1 MPEARAALEAAGLPL
16 AEVDAWAASEPAA
29 TAAFEAA
36 SAATCAHLARGEELL
51 GRLPARRDRNE
62 AEAEAATFFKAAID
76 EERARFLRSHAET
89 VYAALTDDLRRP
101 VRDEEL
107 VYAAADRFPGL
118 VPTRA
123 QMAAERTRALG
134 DKEGIE
140 IAQGLF
146 LSFMLASP
154 RCGAHLVWSMLR
166 PTEAALS
173 RLDEFRAT
181 GVADLGGTYLE
192 RRGRA
197 AYLEIRNDR
206 HLNAED
212 CDTLPTTEVAVDLA
226 LLDPQVEVCVIR
238 GAVVSHPRYAGRR
251 VFGAGLNLTHL
262 YHGRIDYLFF
272 VTRDL
277 GYVNKLFR
285 GLSAEEHRPGEPEET
300 TEKLWVAAVETF
312 AIGGACQILHTVD
325 HVIATRGTRL
335 YLPARKEGILPGAS
349 NLRLP
354 RSVGD
359 RLARQ
364 AILSGLEFEA
374 GTPHGDLLCDEVV
387 DSSDEMDAAI
397 ARRVEALTSSGL
409 VNAAGNR
416 RALRVG
422 AEPLDV
428 FRQYMATFCREQAY
442 CHLSPALVRNLEQHW
457 NAHERR
463 L

>member
-1 MPEARAALEAAGLPL
+1 MPEDFET
-16 AEVDAWAASEPAA
+16 AWAE
-29 TAAFEAA
+29 TRGR
-36 SAATCAHLARGEELL
+36 LARGQEE
-51 GRLPARRDRNE
+51 PDAV
-62 AEAEAATFFKAAID
+62 
-76 EERARFLRSHAET
+76 RAQFLRVHADA
-89 VYAALTDDLRRP
+89 VYAALTDDLQRA
-101 VRDEEL
+101 VRDEDL

-123 QMAAERTRALG
+123 QMAVERTKALP

-140 IAQGLF
+140 LAQGLF

-154 RCGAHLVWSMLR
+154 RCGPHLVWSMLR
-166 PTEAALS
+166 PTEAALA

-226 LLDPQVEVCVIR
+226 LLDPEVEVGVIR

-262 YHGRIDYLFF
+262 YHGRLDYLFF

-285 GLSAEEHRPGEPEET
+285 GLSSEEHRPGEPEET

-325 HVIATRGTRL
+325 HVIATRGARL

-397 ARRVEALTSSGL
+397 AERVDALTSSGL

-428 FRQYMATFCREQAY
+428 FRQYMATFCREQAI
-442 CHLSPALVRNLEQHW
+442 CHLSPALVRNLEEHW

>member
-1 MPEARAALEAAGLPL
+1 MREPDAVLDAAGLSS
-16 AEVDAWAASEPAA
+16 AEIDAWRSSEPDPDAG
-29 TAAFEAA
+29 FDAA
-36 SAATCAHLARGEELL
+36 SAQTCKHLTRGEELL
-51 GRLPARRDRNE
+51 GRLPSRRDRNA
-62 AEAEAATFFKAAID
+62 AETEAAALLQAELDAA
-76 EERARFLRSHAET
+76 RARFLRVHTDT
-89 VYAALTDDLRRP
+89 VYAALTGDLGRA

-107 VYAAADRFPGL
+107 VYGAAERFPGL
-118 VPTRA
+118 VPSRA
-123 QMAAERTRALG
+123 QMAAERARPLPE
-134 DKEGIE
+134 KEGLE

-146 LSFMLASP
+146 LSFVLASP
-154 RCGAHLVWSMLR
+154 RCGSHLVWSMLR
-166 PTEAALS
+166 PTEAALAH
-173 RLDEFRAT
+173 LDEFRST
-181 GVADLGGTYLE
+181 GAIDLGGTYLE

-197 AYLEIRNDR
+197 AHLEIRNDR

-212 CDTLPTTEVAVDLA
+212 CVTLPTTEVAVDLA
-226 LLDPQVEVCVIR
+226 LLDPEVEVGVIR

-262 YHGRIDYLFF
+262 YRGRIDYLFF

-285 GLSAEEHRPGEPEET
+285 GLSAAEHRPGEPEET

-325 HVIATRGTRL
+325 HVIAARGARL

-374 GTPHGDLLCDEVV
+374 GTAHGDLLCDEVV

-397 ARRVEALTSSGL
+397 ARRIDELTSSGL

-422 AEPLDV
+422 AEPLDL
-428 FRQYMATFCREQAY
+428 FRQYMATFCREQAV

>member
-1 MPEARAALEAAGLPL
+1 MPELGAVLEAAGLPPS
-16 AEVDAWAASEPAA
+16 AVEEWRAGEPAVA
-29 TAAFEAA
+29 TAFATA
-36 SAATCAHLARGEELL
+36 SAGTGAYLTRGEELL
-51 GRLPARRDRNE
+51 AHLPARPARTG
-62 AEAEAATFFKAAID
+62 AEAAAAAVLQTQLD
-76 EERARFLRSHAET
+76 AARARFLRAHADD
-89 VYAALTDDLRRP
+89 VYAALTDDLRLA

-123 QMAAERTRALG
+123 QMAAERARALP

-146 LSFMLASP
+146 LSFVLASP

-166 PTEAALS
+166 PTEAALA

-192 RRGRA
+192 RRGPA

-212 CDTLPTTEVAVDLA
+212 CDTLPTTETAVDLA
-226 LLDPQVEVCVIR
+226 LLDPEVEVGVIR
-238 GAVVSHPRYAGRR
+238 GAMVSHPRYAGRR

-285 GLSAEEHRPGEPEET
+285 GLSHEEHRPEEPEET

-325 HVIATRGTRL
+325 HVIAARGARL

-374 GTPHGDLLCDEVV
+374 GTPHGDLLCDEIVE
-387 DSSDEMDAAI
+387 SSDEMDAAV

-422 AEPLDV
+422 AEPLDL
-428 FRQYMATFCREQAY
+428 FRQYMATFCREQAH

>member
-1 MPEARAALEAAGLPL
+1 MAEANLVLEAAGLPSAEL
-16 AEVDAWAASEPAA
+16 AAWRASEPEQTGSVDAA
-29 TAAFEAA
+29 A
-36 SAATCAHLARGEELL
+36 AATCAHLVRGEDLL
-51 GRLPARRDRNE
+51 GRLPARRYRTD
-62 AEAEAATFFKAAID
+62 AEAEAAGVIQSKLDAA
-76 EERARFLRSHAET
+76 RSRFLRAHMDA
-89 VYAALTDDLRRP
+89 VYAALTDDLRRA
-101 VRDEEL
+101 VRDEDL
-107 VYAAADRFPGL
+107 VYAAADRYPGL

-123 QMAAERTRALG
+123 QMAVERARPLP

-146 LSFMLASP
+146 LSFALASP

-166 PTEAALS
+166 PTEAALE

-181 GVADLGGTYLE
+181 GVADLGGTVIE

-197 AYLEIRNDR
+197 AHLEIRNDR

-226 LLDPQVEVCVIR
+226 LLDPDVEIGVIR
-238 GAVVSHPRYAGRR
+238 GAVVSHPRYAGQR

-285 GLSAEEHRPGEPEET
+285 GLSSKEHLPDEPEQT
-300 TEKLWVAAVETF
+300 TEKLWIAAVETF

-349 NLRLP
+349 NLRLA

-374 GTPHGDLLCDEVV
+374 GAPQGDLLCDEIVE
-387 DSSDEMDAAI
+387 SSAALDAAV
-397 ARRVEALTSSGL
+397 AERVQAFTSSGL

>member
-1 MPEARAALEAAGLPL
+1 MGETDPVFDAAGLPA
-16 AEVDAWAASEPAA
+16 AEIAAWRASEP
-29 TAAFEAA
+29 EQAA
-36 SAATCAHLARGEELL
+36 SFETASAQTSAHLAHGERLL
-51 GRLPARRDRNE
+51 ARLPARRERNDVETE
-62 AEAEAATFFKAAID
+62 AGAALKAALD
-76 EERARFLRSHAET
+76 TARAEFLRAHTDA
-89 VYAALTDDLRRP
+89 VYSALTDDLRRA
-101 VRDEEL
+101 VRDAEL
-107 VYAAADRFPGL
+107 VDAAAERFPGL
-118 VPTRA
+118 VPSRA
-123 QMAAERTRALG
+123 QLAAERARALP

-146 LSFMLASP
+146 LSFVLASP
-154 RCGAHLVWSMLR
+154 HCGAHLVWSMLR
-166 PTEAALS
+166 PTEAALA
-173 RLDEFRAT
+173 RLDDFRAT

-197 AYLEIRNDR
+197 AYLEIRNER

-226 LLDPQVEVCVIR
+226 LLDPKVEVGVIR
-238 GAVVSHPRYAGRR
+238 GSVVTHPRYAGRR

-262 YHGRIDYLFF
+262 YQGRLEYLFF

-285 GLSAEEHRPGEPEET
+285 GLSAAEHRPDEPEET

-325 HVIATRGTRL
+325 HVIAVRGARL

-349 NLRLP
+349 NLRLQ

-387 DSSDEMDAAI
+387 DSPDELDAAI
-397 ARRVEALTSSGL
+397 ARRVEELTSSGL

-422 AEPLDV
+422 AESLDL

-442 CHLSPALVRNLEQHW
+442 CHFSPALVHNLEEHW

>member
-1 MPEARAALEAAGLPL
+1 MPETGAILDAAGIPQ
-16 AEVDAWAASEPAA
+16 AEVDAWRSSEPAA
-29 TAAFEAA
+29 TAGFETA
-36 SAATCAHLARGEELL
+36 SEATCAHLSRGEELL
-51 GRLPARRDRNE
+51 GRLPPRPDRNE
-62 AEAEAATFFKAAID
+62 AETEAAAFLKAALD
-76 EERARFLRSHAET
+76 AARARFLRAHVDA
-89 VYAALTDDLRRP
+89 VYTALTDDLRHA

-107 VYAAADRFPGL
+107 VYAAATRFPGL
-118 VPTRA
+118 VPTRE
-123 QMAAERTRALG
+123 QMAGERAKDLA

-146 LSFMLASP
+146 LSFVLASP
-154 RCGAHLVWSMLR
+154 RCGAHLVWSMQR
-166 PTEAALS
+166 PTEAALA

-226 LLDPQVEVCVIR
+226 LLDPEVEVGVIR
-238 GAVVSHPRYAGRR
+238 GAVVSHPRYGNRR

-262 YHGRIDYLFF
+262 YRGRIDYLFF

-277 GYVNKLFR
+277 GYVSKLFR

-325 HVIATRGTRL
+325 HVIAARGARL

-349 NLRLP
+349 NLRLS

-359 RLARQ
+359 RLARR

-374 GTPHGDLLCDEVV
+374 GTPHGDLLCDEIV

-409 VNAAGNR
+409 VNAAANR

-422 AEPLDV
+422 AEPLEV

-442 CHLSPALVRNLEQHW
+442 CHLSPALVRNLEEHW

>member
-1 MPEARAALEAAGLPL
+1 M
-16 AEVDAWAASEPAA
+16 V
-29 TAAFEAA
+29 
-36 SAATCAHLARGEELL
+36 
-51 GRLPARRDRNE
+51 
-62 AEAEAATFFKAAID
+62 
-76 EERARFLRSHAET
+76 
-89 VYAALTDDLRRP
+89 TDDLRR
-101 VRDEEL
+101 VVHDEEL

-123 QMAAERTRALG
+123 QMAVERTRPLPE
-134 DKEGIE
+134 KEGIE

-146 LSFMLASP
+146 LSFVLASP
-154 RCGAHLVWSMLR
+154 RSGAHLVWSMLR
-166 PTEAALS
+166 PTEAALA

-212 CDTLPTTEVAVDLA
+212 CDTLPTTEIAVDLA
-226 LLDPQVEVCVIR
+226 LLDPEVEVGVIR

-285 GLSAEEHRPGEPEET
+285 GLSLEEHRPGEPEET
-300 TEKLWVAAVETF
+300 TEKLWVAGVETF

-325 HVIATRGTRL
+325 HVIAARGARL

-349 NLRLP
+349 NLRLA

-374 GTPHGDLLCDEVV
+374 GTPHGDLLCDEIVE
-387 DSSDEMDAAI
+387 SSDELAAAI
-397 ARRVEALTSSGL
+397 ERRVDALTSSGL

-422 AEPLDV
+422 AEPLDL
-428 FRQYMATFCREQAY
+428 FQSTWRRSAASRPI
-442 CHLSPALVRNLEQHW
+442 CHLSPALVRNLEEHW

-463 L
+463 P

>member
-1 MPEARAALEAAGLPL
+1 MPETDAVLIAAGIPS
-16 AEVDAWAASEPAA
+16 ADVAAWRA
-29 TAAFEAA
+29 TGPGQTDSFEKA
-36 SAATCAHLARGEELL
+36 SATTCAHLVRGEELRA
-51 GRLPARRDRNE
+51 RLPARPDRND
-62 AEAEAATFFKAAID
+62 AEAEAAAALGAELD
-76 EERARFLRSHAET
+76 AARSRFLRAHTED
-89 VYAALTDDLRRP
+89 VYATLTDDLGRA

-107 VYAAADRFPGL
+107 VYTAAERFPGL

-123 QMAAERTRALG
+123 QVAAERTRALPL
-134 DKEGIE
+134 KEGVE
-140 IAQGLF
+140 VAQGLF
-146 LSFMLASP
+146 LSFVLASP

-166 PTEAALS
+166 PTEAALE
-173 RLDEFRAT
+173 RLDDFRAT
-181 GVADLGGTYLE
+181 GVADLGGTVIE

-212 CDTLPTTEVAVDLA
+212 CDTLPATEVAVDLA
-226 LLDPQVEVCVIR
+226 LLDPEVEVGVIR

-251 VFGAGLNLTHL
+251 IFGAGLNLTHL
-262 YHGRIDYLFF
+262 YHGRLDYLFF

-285 GLSAEEHRPGEPEET
+285 GLSGEEHRPGEPEET

-312 AIGGACQILHTVD
+312 AIGGACQILHTAD

-387 DSSDEMDAAI
+387 ESSEEMDAAV
-397 ARRVEALTSSGL
+397 AARVEALTSSGL

-422 AEPLDV
+422 QEPLET
-428 FRQYMATFCREQAY
+428 FRQYMAMFCREQVY

-457 NAHERR
+457 NAHERK

>member
-1 MPEARAALEAAGLPL
+1 MLE
-16 AEVDAWAASEPAA
+16 
-29 TAAFEAA
+29 F
-36 SAATCAHLARGEELL
+36 RGESHE
-51 GRLPARRDRNE
+51 DRSAFLRE
-62 AEAEAATFFKAAID
+62 HAEAVY
-76 EERARFLRSHAET
+76 EE
-89 VYAALTDDLRRP
+89 LTDGLSSAI
-101 VRDEEL
+101 RDEEL
-107 VYAAADRFPGL
+107 VYAAAERFPGL
-118 VPTRA
+118 VPSREE
-123 QMAAERTRALG
+123 MAAERGRPLPEKT
-134 DKEGIE
+134 GIE

-146 LSFMLASP
+146 LSFVLASP
-154 RCGAHLVWSMLR
+154 RSGAHLVWSMLR
-166 PTEAALS
+166 PTQEALD
-173 RLDEFRAT
+173 RLDDFRAS

-226 LLDPQVEVCVIR
+226 LLDPGVEVGVIR
-238 GAVVSHPRYAGRR
+238 GSVVSHPRYAGRR

-262 YHGRIDYLFF
+262 YHGRIDYMFF

-277 GYVNKLFR
+277 GYVNKLYR
-285 GLSAEEHRPGEPEET
+285 GLSSDEFRPGEPEDT
-300 TEKLWVAAVETF
+300 TEKLWVAATETF

-349 NLRLP
+349 NLRLQ

-374 GTPHGDLLCDEVV
+374 GTPNGDLMCDEVV
-387 DSSDEMDAAI
+387 ESSEEMDAAI

-422 AEPLDV
+422 AEPLEL
-428 FRQYMATFCREQAY
+428 FREYMATFCREQVY
-442 CHLSPALVRNLEQHW
+442 CHLSPALVKNLEQHW
-457 NAHERR
+457 NAHERK

>member
-1 MPEARAALEAAGLPL
+1 MPEADALLEAAGLPST
-16 AEVDAWAASEPAA
+16 EVDAWRASAPSPATSFDEAAAA
-29 TAAFEAA
+29 T
-36 SAATCAHLARGEELL
+36 SAHLARGEELL
-51 GRLPARRDRNE
+51 GRLPARPDRNE
-62 AEAEAATFFKAAID
+62 AEAAAASALRAALD
-76 EERARFLRSHAET
+76 AARAQFLRAHVDA
-89 VYAALTDDLRRP
+89 VYDALTDDLRRS
-101 VRDEEL
+101 VRDDEL
-107 VYAAADRFPGL
+107 VYAAAERFPGL
-118 VPTRA
+118 APTRA
-123 QMAAERTRALG
+123 AVAAERSRPLPE
-134 DKEGIE
+134 KEGVE
-140 IAQGLF
+140 IAQGIL
-146 LSFMLASP
+146 LSFVLASP
-154 RCGAHLVWSMLR
+154 RCGSHLVWSMLR
-166 PTEAALS
+166 PTETALA

-212 CDTLPTTEVAVDLA
+212 CETLPTTEVAVDLA
-226 LLDPQVEVCVIR
+226 LLDPEVEVGVIR
-238 GAVVSHPRYAGRR
+238 GAVVSHPRYDGRR

-262 YHGRIDYLFF
+262 YHGRLDFMFF

-285 GLSAEEHRPGEPEET
+285 GLSSEEHRPGEPEET
-300 TEKLWVAAVETF
+300 TEKLWVAGVETF

-349 NLRLP
+349 NLRLQ

-387 DSSDEMDAAI
+387 ESSQ
-397 ARRVEALTSSGL
+397 RR
-409 VNAAGNR
+409 
-416 RALRVG
+416 
-422 AEPLDV
+422 
-428 FRQYMATFCREQAY
+428 
-442 CHLSPALVRNLEQHW
+442 SP
-457 NAHERR
+457 
-463 L
+463 